1 MLYSGPDAESLGAE
15 GQYPGGD
22 RKSDVGGLPA
32 DTGHLHVFLVS
43 DDLSPTTGSGNLPA
57 VERGGRLLYRR
68 PSGADLDGPTQL
80 LRGGQTAQT

>member
-43 DDLSPTTGSGNLPA
+43 DDLPPTTGSGNLPA

-68 PSGADLDGPTQL
+68 PSGADLDGTTQL